1 MKHSKYQDGNG
12 LTDEDIKRII
22 NSEVLD
28 KQIKDKARN
37 IYKEERKKEEDKI
50 VEDFVKKNGGEGT
63 IL

>member
-50 VEDFVKKNGGEGT
+50 VDDFVKKNGGEGT
-63 IL
+63 I

>member
-1 MKHSKYQDGNG
+1 MKHFKYQEGNG

-28 KQIKDKARN
+28 KQIKDKART

-50 VEDFVKKNGGEGT
+50 VEDLVKKNGREGT
-63 IL
+63 I

>member
-1 MKHSKYQDGNG
+1 MKHFKYQEGNG

-37 IYKEERKKEEDKI
+37 IYKEERKKEEDK
-50 VEDFVKKNGGEGT
+50 VLEDFVKKNGREG
-63 IL
+63 IK

>member
-1 MKHSKYQDGNG
+1 MKHFKYQEGNG

-28 KQIKDKARN
+28 KQIKDKART

-50 VEDFVKKNGGEGT
+50 VDDFVKKNGGEGT
-63 IL
+63 I

>member
-1 MKHSKYQDGNG
+1 MKHFKYQEGNG

-28 KQIKDKARN
+28 KQIKDKART

-50 VEDFVKKNGGEGT
+50 VEDLVKKNGREGT
-63 IL
+63 V

>member
-63 IL
+63 I

>member
-1 MKHSKYQDGNG
+1 MKHFKYQEGNG

-28 KQIKDKARN
+28 KQIKDKART

-50 VEDFVKKNGGEGT
+50 VEDIVKKNGKEGT
-63 IL
+63 I

>member
-50 VEDFVKKNGGEGT
+50 VEDFVKKNGREGT
-63 IL
+63 I